1 MTTGFLTTDDATAAR
16 LMEASSAIVLIGG
29 FDGSA
34 NFGDVLQARVAMARA
49 LNATEFSV
57 VALVV
62 EAAFEHYSAAALN
75 APDDVVILPYTDTPD
90 PAALSQLPP
99 LTLVYLYGGGY
110 LNERWSQRRLQHFR
124 TVAGLVAAHGSGG
137 NPRVAATGLQVSP
150 HDQLWEW
157 RDWLASAAP
166 LGVRD
171 DESETVLTQA
181 GVPSSV
187 ISNSADDAITEL
199 NAGHLHTDGDLS
211 CINVHVSTSDY
222 ATDDGAGRLTWMLD
236 TLASLADELPGLRCK
251 LLIAFH
257 DPRVSE
263 HPTVSMLEQRYRERV
278 AAGAAAAVEFE
289 TVSLIDCL
297 AREEGL
303 VLGAGATIT
312 SSYHV
317 GLASLWA
324 QVPALLLADNA
335 FYEQKMGA
343 LAASFALP
351 AGAVLSGGNR
361 SSVAA
366 RALLADVRTS
376 LRASHGTTTALM
388 SARSDGATHAVGQT
402 IARLERDLMWRDSRA
417 VFPHYRVLC
426 EEVADLHERK
436 QYLEL
441 HIDELRARLSS
452 ASAVGPA
459 GASGAAGSPGL
470 AG

>member
-1 MTTGFLTTDDATAAR
+1 MTTGFLTPDDGAAAR
-16 LMEASSAIVLIGG
+16 LMAASSAVVLIGG

-49 LNATEFSV
+49 LSATEFSV

-75 APDDVVILPYTDTPD
+75 SPDDVVILPYTDTPD
-90 PAALSQLPP
+90 PAALTQLPP
-99 LTLVYLYGGGY
+99 LTLLYLYGGGY
-110 LNERWSQRRLQHFR
+110 LNDRWSQRRLQHFR
-124 TVAGLVAAHGSGG
+124 TVAGLVAAHGSSGS
-137 NPRVAATGLQVSP
+137 PRVAATGLQVSS

-157 RDWLASAAP
+157 RDWLAAAAP

-171 DESETVLTQA
+171 EESAMVLTEA
-181 GVPSSV
+181 GVPASAV
-187 ISNSADDAITEL
+187 SNSADDAVAEL
-199 NAGHLHTDGDLS
+199 NAGHLHTDGDLR
-211 CINVHVSTSDY
+211 CINVHLSTSDY
-222 ATDDGAGRLTWMLD
+222 ATDDGAARLTWLLD
-236 TLASLADELPGLRCK
+236 ALASLAGETPGLRCK

-263 HPTVSMLEQRYRERV
+263 QPTVTMLEQRYRERV

-303 VLGAGATIT
+303 VLGAGGTIT

-317 GLASLWA
+317 GLTSLWA

-351 AGAVLSGGNR
+351 AGAVLSGANR
-361 SSVAA
+361 PSVAIG
-366 RALLADVRTS
+366 ALLADVRAS
-376 LRASHGTTTALM
+376 LRTSHGATTALM
-388 SARSDGATHAVGQT
+388 CARSDGAAHAVRHT

-441 HIDELRARLSS
+441 HIDELHARLSA
-452 ASAVGPA
+452 ASAASAASTAGPA
-459 GASGAAGSPGL
+459 GAAGRPG
-470 AG
+470 